1 MMHRI
6 GRLFMKWTK
15 IKGWL
20 SDVKIISP
28 ILLLLYSGTLVALD
42 SRYLTLTSYADGV
55 RQSIQREISVLE
67 IKLGFAVTEKDKQIL
82 RALIAVKRQQL
93 KEVK

>member
-1 MMHRI
+1 MT
-6 GRLFMKWTK
+6 WTK
-15 IKGWL
+15 IKRWL

-28 ILLLLYSGTLVALD
+28 LLLLLYSGTLVALD

-55 RQSIQREISVLE
+55 RQSIQRDISGLE
-67 IKLGFAVTEKDKQIL
+67 VRLGFAGTEKEKQIL

>member
-1 MMHRI
+1 MSWI
-6 GRLFMKWTK
+6 K

-20 SDVKIISP
+20 TDIKVISP
-28 ILLLLYSGTLVALD
+28 LLLVLYSGTLVALD

-55 RQSIQREISVLE
+55 RQSLQREITELE
-67 IKLGFAVTEKDKQIL
+67 IKLGFAQTEREKQIL
-82 RALIAVKRQQL
+82 RALIAVKKQQI

>member
-1 MMHRI
+1 MTWI
-6 GRLFMKWTK
+6 K

-28 ILLLLYSGTLVALD
+28 LLLVLYSGTLFALD
-42 SRYLTLTSYADGV
+42 SRYLTIVSYADGV
-55 RQSIQREISVLE
+55 RQSLQREISLLE
-67 IKLGFAVTEKDKQIL
+67 IKLGFAKTDDDKQLL
-82 RALIAVKRQQL
+82 RAMIQIKKQQI